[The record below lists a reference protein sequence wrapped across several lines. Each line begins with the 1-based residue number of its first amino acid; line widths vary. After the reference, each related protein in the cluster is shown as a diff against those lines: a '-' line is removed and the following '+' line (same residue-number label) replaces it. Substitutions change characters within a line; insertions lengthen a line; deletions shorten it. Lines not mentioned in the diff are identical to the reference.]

1 MYINMAP
8 WIFRFTTF
16 FFPYV
21 NEAHRLN
28 LGNAEVCISSTT
40 NHHHNNIKQL
50 SFKYLVN
57 TVSSFNLI
65 LIITLG
71 EHCFPHIIDKK
82 LILSKMKIND
92 MIKHNKN
99 KPEVIC
105 WAVLLHWDVSII
117 SYLIHTTILW
127 ELLSSLKTRESNL
140 PSNVAINWKSQA
152 LNSSILP
159 PSCATHTS
167 M

>member
-1 MYINMAP
+1 MI
-8 WIFRFTTF
+8 
-16 FFPYV
+16 
-21 NEAHRLN
+21 AHRLN

-40 NHHHNNIKQL
+40 NHHNNNIKQL

-92 MIKHNKN
+92 MIK
-99 KPEVIC
+99 
-105 WAVLLHWDVSII
+105 LII
-117 SYLIHTTILW
+117 KINQKLCV
-127 ELLSSLKTRESNL
+127 ELFFYTEMY
-140 PSNVAINWKSQA
+140 Q
-152 LNSSILP
+152 
-159 PSCATHTS
+159 
-167 M
+167 